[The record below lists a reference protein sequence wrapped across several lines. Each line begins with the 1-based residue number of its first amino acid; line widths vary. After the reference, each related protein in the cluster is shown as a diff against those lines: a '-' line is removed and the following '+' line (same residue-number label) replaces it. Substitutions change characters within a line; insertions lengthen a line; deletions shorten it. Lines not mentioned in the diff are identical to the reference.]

1 MNETIS
7 ELKSSWMR
15 IQNELGKSIEDRH
28 FFDVYL
34 GESYIHSID
43 NKGNMIVVVGS
54 NLAVKILST
63 KYTSLI
69 EDAAKS
75 VLGFPIKVTFNIKEN
90 IKTNVET
97 SENKEVFFKNQIIN
111 PSLTFDS
118 FVSGPSNLEAKQ
130 AALFVAQNP
139 GKGFNPLF
147 IFSNS
152 GLGKTHLMHAI
163 VNYVHENLPGK
174 KALYCDSIEFFNEFV
189 RYLGGEQK
197 GTAFKDYCSSFDFFL
212 IDDIQNLATKEQT
225 LINFFEIFNRLYS
238 QGKQIVITSDKH
250 PQDLKGFDERLKSRF
265 GSGLTITINQPDV
278 PTCVAILKNKIE
290 NSLLD
295 INAFDPKV
303 LELIATHFSKNI
315 RDIDNAFN
323 KLLWYVTSFR
333 PTKYID
339 MDIAYEALQSLID
352 VKQSKQKLN
361 EQRIISVV
369 ADYYNKTPSQIT
381 STSRQGDLVFARHI
395 AMYLIRKML
404 DTPYTKIGMVFGGRD
419 HSTVMNGVEK
429 VEKELK
435 TNPNI
440 EQVISEIKSLL
451 KA

>member
-7 ELKSSWMR
+7 ELRNSWSR
-15 IQNELGKSIEDRH
+15 IQTELAKTIEDRH

-34 GESYIHSID
+34 SESYIHSIE
-43 NKGNMIVVVGS
+43 NGVMTVVLGS
-54 NLAVKILST
+54 HLAVTILSS

-69 EDAAKS
+69 QEAAKS
-75 VLGFPIKVTFNIKEN
+75 VLGTSIKVKFDIKEN
-90 IKTNVET
+90 IKTL
-97 SENKEVFFKNQIIN
+97 SDAIENKQVFFKNQIIN
-111 PSLTFDS
+111 PSLTFDN
-118 FVSGPSNLEAKQ
+118 FITGPSNLEAKQ
-130 AALFVAQNP
+130 AALFVAQTP
-139 GKGFNPLF
+139 GKAFNPLF
-147 IFSNS
+147 IYSNS

-163 VNYVHENLPGK
+163 VNYVHENMPGK
-174 KALYCDSIEFFNEFV
+174 RALYCDSIEFFNEFV
-189 RYLGGEQK
+189 RFLGGEQK
-197 GTAFKDYCSSFDFFL
+197 GTAFKDYCTGFDFFL
-212 IDDIQNLATKEQT
+212 IDDIQNIASKEQT
-225 LINFFEIFNRLYS
+225 LVTFFEIFNSYHS
-238 QGKQIVITSDKH
+238 QGKQIVITSDK
-250 PQDLKGFDERLKSRF
+250 PPSELKNFDERLKSRF
-265 GSGLTITINQPDV
+265 ASGLTITINQPDV
-278 PTCVAILKNKIE
+278 PTCVAILKNKIDKSILNIE
-290 NSLLD
+290 S
-295 INAFDPKV
+295 FDPKV
-303 LELIATHFSKNI
+303 LELIAENFSKNI
-315 RDIDNAFN
+315 RDIDSAFN
-323 KLLWYVTSFR
+323 RLLWYVTSFR
-333 PTKYID
+333 PTKYIS

-440 EQVISEIKSLL
+440 ETVLNDIKSLL

>member
-7 ELKSSWMR
+7 ELRNSWSR
-15 IQNELGKSIEDRH
+15 IETELLKNVEDPQS
-28 FFDVYL
+28 FNVFLSD
-34 GESYIHSID
+34 SYIHSIED
-43 NKGNMIVVVGS
+43 NVMTVIVNS
-54 NLAVKILST
+54 KLAVRILSDRYMT
-63 KYTSLI
+63 TI
-69 EDAAKS
+69 EDAART
-75 VLGFPIKVTFNIKEN
+75 VLGIPVRVTFNIKEN
-90 IKTNVET
+90 IKTVTEL
-97 SENKEVFFKNQIIN
+97 SENKETFFKSQTIN

-118 FVSGPSNLEAKQ
+118 FISGPSNLEAKQ
-130 AALFVAQNP
+130 AALYVAQNP
-139 GKGFNPLF
+139 GKTFNPLF
-147 IFSNS
+147 IYSNS

-163 VNYVHENLPGK
+163 VNYVHENMPGK

-189 RYLGGEQK
+189 RFLGGEQK
-197 GTAFKDYCSSFDFFL
+197 GTAFKDYCTSFDIFL

-225 LINFFEIFNRLYS
+225 LINFFEIFTKLYS
-238 QGKQIVITSDKH
+238 QGKQIVITSDKS
-250 PQDLKGFDERLKSRF
+250 PLELKGFDDRLRTRF

-295 INAFDPKV
+295 INSFDPKV
-303 LELIATHFSKNI
+303 LELIATNFSKNI
-315 RDIDNAFN
+315 REIDNAFN

-339 MDIAYEALQSLID
+339 MEIAYEALQSLID

-361 EQRIISVV
+361 EQRIIAVV

-404 DTPYTKIGMVFGGRD
+404 DTPYTKIGLVFGGRD

-435 TNPNI
+435 TNTNI
-440 EQVISEIKSLL
+440 EQVINEIKSLL

>member
-7 ELKSSWMR
+7 ELRNSWAR
-15 IQNELGKSIEDRH
+15 IQTELSTQIEDKH

-34 GESYIHSID
+34 GESYIHSIE
-43 NKGNMIVVVGS
+43 NGVMTVVVGS
-54 NLAVKILST
+54 NLAVTILSS
-63 KYTSLI
+63 KYSTLI
-69 EDAAKS
+69 EEAAKNVFGAS
-75 VLGFPIKVTFNIKEN
+75 LRVTFSVKEKLKE
-90 IKTNVET
+90 KTEMAENRET
-97 SENKEVFFKNQIIN
+97 FFKNQIIN

-118 FVSGPSNLEAKQ
+118 FITGSSNLEAKQ
-130 AALFVAQNP
+130 AALYVAQNP
-139 GKGFNPLF
+139 GKAFNPLF
-147 IFSNS
+147 IYSNS
-152 GLGKTHLMHAI
+152 GLGKTHLMQAI
-163 VNYVHENLPGK
+163 VNYVHENMPGK
-174 KALYCDSIEFFNEFV
+174 RALYCDSIDFFNEFLK
-189 RYLGGEQK
+189 YLGGEQK

-225 LINFFEIFNRLYS
+225 LIHFFEIFNKLYAS
-238 QGKQIVITSDKH
+238 KKQIVITSDKH
-250 PQDLKGFDERLKSRF
+250 PQDLKGFDERLRSRF
-265 GSGLTITINQPDV
+265 ASGLTITINQPDV
-278 PTCVAILKNKIE
+278 QTCVAILKHKIE
-290 NSLLD
+290 NSPLNVD
-295 INAFDPKV
+295 SFDPKV

-361 EQRIISVV
+361 EQRIIAVV

-381 STSRQGDLVFARHI
+381 SNSRQGDLVFARHI

-429 VEKELK
+429 VERELK

-440 EQVISEIKSLL
+440 EQVINEIKSLL

>member
-7 ELKSSWMR
+7 ELKSSWER
-15 IQNELGKSIEDRH
+15 IQEEIGKSMDRH

-43 NKGNMIVVVGS
+43 SNKNMLVVVSS

-63 KYTSLI
+63 KYTGLI
-69 EDAAKS
+69 EDAARS
-75 VLGFPIKVTFNIKEN
+75 ILGFPVKVTFNVKDN
-90 IKTNVET
+90 LKTNVEPT
-97 SENKEVFFKNQIIN
+97 ENKDVFFKNQVIN
-111 PSLTFDS
+111 PAYTFDS
-118 FVSGPSNLEAKQ
+118 FVAGPSNLEAKQ

-139 GKGFNPLF
+139 GKSFNPLF
-147 IFSNS
+147 IYSNS
-152 GLGKTHLMHAI
+152 GLGKTHLMQAI
-163 VNYVHENLPGK
+163 VNYVHENMPGK

-189 RYLGGEQK
+189 RFLGGEQK
-197 GTAFKDYCSSFDFFL
+197 GTAFKDYCTSFDYFL
-212 IDDIQNLATKEQT
+212 IDDIQNISSKEQT
-225 LINFFEIFNRLYS
+225 LVMFFEIFNKYYT
-238 QGKQIVITSDKH
+238 QGKQIIISSDKH
-250 PQDLKGFDERLKSRF
+250 PSELKSFDERLKTRF
-265 GSGLTITINQPDV
+265 ASGLNVTIDKPDTQ
-278 PTCVAILKNKIE
+278 TCVAILKNRIE

-295 INAFDPKV
+295 INSFDPKV
-303 LELIATHFSKNI
+303 LELIATNFSKNI
-315 RDIDNAFN
+315 RDIDAAFT
-323 KLLWYVTSFR
+323 KLLFYVTTFR
-333 PTKYID
+333 PTKYIN
-339 MDIAYEALQSLID
+339 MDIAYEALQPLLD
-352 VKQSKQKLN
+352 VKQSKQKMN

-440 EQVISEIKSLL
+440 EQVINDIKSLL